1 MNPFRCK
8 SAPEPSTS
16 SRPFLVAPNSWST
29 DATAKVFGYVR
40 KDDLGRLQPTRSHS
54 AGLDKG
60 SRISRPSKEGFVEDK
75 SKLNKFKTDQEDND
89 VSDFVSPIHCRK
101 RDDRTSVRQSSS
113 IGLGLKRDQDRR
125 GSRRSMRTVS
135 QDDELTQRGAN
146 PRTGV
151 ISPYVTSDGSTDG
164 TDKGYITGGYAKTS
178 MSSTGRRTSSGR
190 WQQIGTSW
198 SFVENAV
205 ASPTSLQPEDTS
217 SHQLAAQMIQEPHVA
232 RQPEGDKPGLTDMS
246 SDQIKRYHES
256 VERACNPAGGGHGM
270 VDPESLPTPRQ
281 SSPAFGT
288 DCPSSPPRK
297 LHKIRRKEVGSAGG
311 SPEKSDET
319 TIVSGKQQQQVWAR
333 PPPMKIS
340 SNDRQHVRII
350 SPTML
355 ASGVSARTPLDEEAS
370 FLGLPQQGYRT
381 ASAGP
386 SLSTHPLTPQTNRQ
400 GHRLQPQSRGH
411 MQSQP
416 EVCSALRVT
425 SPTLNQFLPRL
436 QLLPPSHFANLESP
450 SYRRQAHLL
459 PPSLRSGPQKRQL
472 VEDAAT
478 ITTTITSDQ
487 KLQRPGMQR
496 LEGRSTVP
504 RASHRNF
511 DDHIHPNNHISPSKV
526 PQIKV
531 FEPSSPILS
540 TGENVDVK
548 SSKQQQQQHL
558 LCPSRIVNSNIQRPM
573 PGPAQSSNN
582 RFPSKP
588 PQAHPEVLSASLQNN
603 DGCHVCQGIAHLT
616 APAVQDRN
624 NNGHTLTMSPV
635 QTKLPSEISSG
646 PGDHLNEVSCMANMA
661 TNPNHCTP
669 QRPSQQGSDCMN
681 SNISQAAFQHSLN
694 RGSQD
699 CPRVALSASA
709 ESEITKAA
717 IDRVEKKV
725 GGSPQNRQDPVQA
738 SVGIDGVVHAARVA
752 MLEDHRHRHERQ
764 KGMQSQERIGH
775 GATSGQAAKVKAVH
789 GIASETSR
797 HNVNASVIGT
807 TQAHGVQDR
816 SILGPGNG
824 TDTSTRVTGK
834 EKSQCVE
841 PSSNGKVGVSLTGNG
856 AGDLLSD
863 TDSQSVTTLSTNA
876 EELLARRQ
884 SFLQSGTDLGHLLA
898 AIEEFTQAKARL
910 NYVGDTLWYMTL
922 HVTSTLQYSS
932 PAISILRS
940 SFSSSSNNNNKKKK
954 FGGKEMMYAMKEV
967 ALAIAYAL
975 ILFNVTMLLR
985 KIVLTLLQFMY
996 WIWHPFTAMRAIIR
1010 WCLIA

>member
-1 MNPFRCK
+1 M
-8 SAPEPSTS
+8 
-16 SRPFLVAPNSWST
+16 
-29 DATAKVFGYVR
+29 
-40 KDDLGRLQPTRSHS
+40 
-54 AGLDKG
+54 
-60 SRISRPSKEGFVEDK
+60 EDK
-75 SKLNKFKTDQEDND
+75 SQLNKLKTGQGDND
-89 VSDFVSPIHCRK
+89 VSGFGSDIHCRK
-101 RDDRTSVRQSSS
+101 RDDRTSVRQSSP

-151 ISPYVTSDGSTDG
+151 ISPYVTSDGSADG
-164 TDKGYITGGYAKTS
+164 TDKGYITGGYAKTA

-198 SFVENAV
+198 SFVENSV
-205 ASPTSLQPEDTS
+205 ESPTDLQPEDTS
-217 SHQLAAQMIQEPHVA
+217 SHQLAAQKIKELHVA
-232 RQPEGDKPGLTDMS
+232 LQPEADKSRLTDMS
-246 SDQIKRYHES
+246 SDQIKRYHDS
-256 VERACNPAGGGHGM
+256 VERACNLAGGDHFM

-281 SSPAFGT
+281 ASPAFGT

-311 SPEKSDET
+311 SPERSDET
-319 TIVSGKQQQQVWAR
+319 TVVSGKQQQQQQVWAR

-355 ASGVSARTPLDEEAS
+355 ASGVPARTPLDEEAS
-370 FLGLPQQGYRT
+370 FLGLPQQGYPT

-386 SLSTHPLTPQTNRQ
+386 SLSTHPLSPQTNRQ

-411 MQSQP
+411 MQNQP

-436 QLLPPSHFANLESP
+436 QLLPPSHFANLEPP

-504 RASHRNF
+504 RASHRNL
-511 DDHIHPNNHISPSKV
+511 DDHIHPNNHMSPSKV
-526 PQIKV
+526 PQIKI
-531 FEPSSPILS
+531 FEPSSPILN

-548 SSKQQQQQHL
+548 SSKQQQHL

-582 RFPSKP
+582 RFPSNSSQVHSKG
-588 PQAHPEVLSASLQNN
+588 LSASLQSN
-603 DGCHVCQGIAHLT
+603 DGCHVCQGIARPT
-616 APAVQDRN
+616 APTVQNRT

-635 QTKLPSEISSG
+635 QTKLPLEPSSG
-646 PGDHLNEVSCMANMA
+646 PLDHLNEVDCMANMA
-661 TNPNHCTP
+661 TDAIHGAP
-669 QRPSQQGSDCMN
+669 QYSSLQASDSMNSSISQVACQHGLNQGSQGCPRAALRPSTS
-681 SNISQAAFQHSLN
+681 
-694 RGSQD
+694 
-699 CPRVALSASA
+699 V
-709 ESEITKAA
+709 ESEITKATINRA
-717 IDRVEKKV
+717 GKKV
-725 GGSPQNRQDPVQA
+725 SGSPHNQQDPVQA
-738 SVGIDGVVHAARVA
+738 SVGLDGVVHAARVA
-752 MLEDHRHRHERQ
+752 MLEDDRHRHERQ
-764 KGMQSQERIGH
+764 KGMQTQERIGH
-775 GATSGQAAKVKAVH
+775 GAMSGQAAKVKAVH

-797 HNVNASVIGT
+797 HTVDASVIGT

-834 EKSQCVE
+834 DKSQCVE
-841 PSSNGKVGVSLTGNG
+841 PISNGKSGVSLTGNR
-856 AGDLLSD
+856 AGDTLFD

-884 SFLQSGTDLGHLLA
+884 SLLQSGGDLGHLLA

-910 NYVGDTLWYMTL
+910 AYVGDTLWYMTL
-922 HVTSTLQYSS
+922 HVTSTLHYSS

-940 SFSSSSNNNNKKKK
+940 SFSSSSSASNTNNNNINNNKKK
-954 FGGKEMMYAMKEV
+954 FGGKEMVYAMKEV

-996 WIWHPFTAMRAIIR
+996 WIWHPFTAVRAIIR